1 MDSTKD
7 REYLRSHP
15 WLTFSFDTRTFSHE
29 IWMLLG
35 AAQSKC
41 KHIQGVPL
49 DNDHAKELYTV
60 YLAKGALATTAIE
73 GNTLS
78 EEEVRNIVENKS
90 TVPPSRQYLEQEVKN
105 ILNAYERIANSHI
118 DGNSPELTVDEICD
132 YNRLVLRELKL
143 RDDVIPGTIRN
154 GSVVVGRYRGAPAQ
168 DCHYLLDRLCS
179 VLNRNFT
186 LGDRW
191 EYATGLLK
199 AIISHIYI
207 AWIHPFGDGNG
218 RTARLVEV
226 KFCAASGIPKPAC
239 QILSNF
245 YNKTRTEYY
254 RQLDIASKTKDI
266 NGFILYALSGLVDM
280 LDEQIAIIRSY
291 QMQSAW
297 ENLVHKVIKGV
308 TPTAQ
313 RRRWI
318 ALDLYS
324 HEDGFQKTKL
334 KEISTRVAM
343 SYVRATSRMITR
355 DINALKEVG
364 LVLYQDKKVYA
375 NRERILAWLPPRRI
389 TH

>member
-1 MDSTKD
+1 MDNITT
-7 REYLRSHP
+7 REYSHSHP
-15 WLTFSFDTRTFSHE
+15 WLTFSFDAQKFSPE

-49 DNDHAKELYTV
+49 DDTHAKELYTV

-90 TVPPSRQYLEQEVKN
+90 TIPPSRQYLEREVKN
-105 ILNAYERIANSHI
+105 ILDAYEKIANSHI
-118 DGNSPELTVDEICD
+118 YGNSPELTVEEICG
-132 YNRLVLRELKL
+132 YNNLVLHGLELRE
-143 RDDVIPGTIRN
+143 DVLPGHIRK

-168 DCHYLLDRLCS
+168 DCHYLLERLCS
-179 VLNRNFT
+179 VLNTNFT
-186 LGDRW
+186 LGERW

-254 RQLDIASKTKDI
+254 RQLDMASQKKDI
-266 NGFILYALSGLVDM
+266 TGFIHYALLGLVDM
-280 LDEQIAIIRSY
+280 LDEQISIIRSY

-297 ENLVHKVIKGV
+297 ENLVHKVIKGA

-313 RRRWI
+313 RRRWV
-318 ALDLYS
+318 ALDLYP
-324 HEDGFQKTKL
+324 HNDGIQKIKI
-334 KEISTRVAM
+334 KELSPRVAM
-343 SYVRATSRMITR
+343 SYAKATSRMITR
-355 DINALKEVG
+355 DINSLKEAG
-364 LVLYQDKKVYA
+364 LVLYQNKTVYA
-375 NRERILAWLPPRRI
+375 NSERILAWLPPRRI